1 MFIRSLTV
9 TSAVVVLATT
19 SMAIAGTNPP
29 SVNAP
34 YNSVYSIGT
43 LGHPPSVPG
52 SLGGLVFKDNNT
64 LLIGG
69 DANYAP
75 GAIYQLTVT
84 RDSGGH
90 ITGFAGPAT
99 LYATAPYID
108 GGLWWMPNGT
118 LCYATYSGGSNA
130 APGNCIGQILPG
142 GTSPASV
149 TPMGPKGIV
158 GTLGTGTI
166 IPAGF
171 PGAGRLVLGDYYW
184 GDLYSAPFT
193 ANQNGTYTIGN
204 ATLECSTAPS
214 YDGFEGIVY
223 VDTGN
228 PLFGQASVLVSD
240 YFNYTVNRYR
250 IDSNG
255 IPIYNTREVVV
266 QDLGGAEGGTVDPVT
281 GEFLFSTY
289 GSVSEVYVLLGFTDA
304 GSNGN
309 VGGGGGGGGGGT
321 PPTPKLKLVASPTVK
336 VNDTFTVNVDIADLA
351 RSAVGAQA
359 RVGFDPTKV
368 DFVSFAGGTAFP
380 LVIYNAS
387 TSNSVTFATG
397 IMAGSGSGATSGN
410 IAQLTFRAKTVLCGD
425 AISAAFASSG
435 FTNRV
440 TDNAGQPIT
449 FTPEANVSV
458 TSLSGFSITGAP
470 ALVSGK
476 ACDAGY
482 LGAEVAAF
490 TGAAPSASNSC
501 GTSLNVSVQVTLPD
515 TTTQNSIPARFPIG
529 TSTVVW
535 TASDAAGNTASE
547 TRTVQVD
554 DRQVLTVAAAVTGTS
569 AGNSTRLMNMTY
581 SGGPSGGQSAS
592 IPMVNASGNA
602 SGSVDVDITPAIASG
617 PACASIKDLA
627 HSLRKTA
634 AGFGTSGTKWTVDF
648 GGLVQGDSNNDDLV
662 DILDFGHYVGDYAGS
677 AAPAARSNF
686 DGDGDVDTADYTFI
700 SGNFFQM
707 GVACSNAH
715 HDAPRS
721 SVTVKDL
728 RRMGMGELAVA
739 DINRDGRVDQADIV
753 AFMRGVRAGE
763 ATRDAGAAS
772 NGSAE

>member
-1 MFIRSLTV
+1 MFIRSLTAASAV
-9 TSAVVVLATT
+9 AVMATTSAV
-19 SMAIAGTNPP
+19 MA
-29 SVNAP
+29 SVTINAP
-34 YNSVYSIGT
+34 YNTVYSIST
-43 LGHPPSVPG
+43 LGQPPSVPG
-52 SLGGLVFKDNNT
+52 NLGGLVFKDNNT

-69 DANYAP
+69 DANRAP
-75 GAIYQLTVT
+75 GAIYRLTVT

-118 LCYATYSGGSNA
+118 LCYATYDGGSNA

-142 GTSPASV
+142 GTSAASV

-171 PGAGRLVLGDYYW
+171 PGAGRMILGDYYW
-184 GDLYSAPFT
+184 GDFYT
-193 ANQNGTYTIGN
+193 ASYTPNQGGTYTIGN
-204 ATLECSTAPS
+204 ATLECSAPP
-214 YDGFEGIVY
+214 YDGPEGIVY
-223 VDTGN
+223 VDTNN
-228 PLFGQASVLVSD
+228 PLFSAPSILVSD
-240 YFNYTVNRYR
+240 YYNYTINRYR
-250 IDSNG
+250 IDSHG
-255 IPIYNTREVVV
+255 MPIPGTREVVV
-266 QDLGGAEGGTVDPVT
+266 SGLGGAEGATVDPVT

-289 GSVSEVYVLLGFTDA
+289 GSTNEVYVIRGFTTA

-309 VGGGGGGGGGGT
+309 VGGGGGGGT

-359 RVGFDPTKV
+359 RVNFDPTKV

-387 TSNSVTFATG
+387 NSNSVTFATG
-397 IMAGSGSGATSGN
+397 IVAGSGSGATSGN

-458 TSLSGFSITGAP
+458 TSLAGFSITGAP

-482 LGAEVAAF
+482 LGAAVASF
-490 TGAAPSASNSC
+490 TGAAPAASNSC

-515 TTTQNSIPARFPIG
+515 TTTLNAIPARFPIG

-535 TASDAAGNTASE
+535 TASDAAGNTASVS
-547 TRTVQVD
+547 RTVQVD
-554 DRQVLTVAAAVTGTS
+554 DRQVLTVAAAVAGTS

-581 SGGPSGGQSAS
+581 SGGPSGGQPAS

-602 SGSVDVDITPAIASG
+602 SGSVDVDIVPAIAGG

-728 RRMGMGELAVA
+728 RRMGMGELAIA

-753 AFMRGVRAGE
+753 AFMRGARAAE

>member
-1 MFIRSLTV
+1 MFIRSLTAA
-9 TSAVVVLATT
+9 SAVAVLATT
-19 SMAIAGTNPP
+19 TMVVAQT
-29 SVNAP
+29 VTAP
-34 YNSVYSIGT
+34 YSSTYSISDLGT
-43 LGHPPSVPG
+43 VPG
-52 SLGGLVFKDNNT
+52 VPGPYGGIVFKDNNT

-69 DANYAP
+69 SANYSN
-75 GAIYQLTVT
+75 GAIYQVTVA
-84 RDSGGH
+84 RNQAGQ
-90 ITGFAGPAT
+90 ITGFTGSAS
-99 LYATAPYID
+99 LYASAPFID

-118 LCYATYSGGSNA
+118 LCHTTYDFFDNSPPNA
-130 APGNCIGQILPG
+130 NNNRVGQILPG
-142 GTSPASV
+142 ANAAAVV
-149 TPMGPKGIV
+149 THLTP
-158 GTLGTGTI
+158 LGVYPSTGAGVL

-171 PGAGRLVLGDYYW
+171 PGAGTLLVGTYDR
-184 GDLYSAPFT
+184 GEIYSLPYT
-193 ANQNGTYTIGN
+193 ANQDGTYALGN
-204 ATLECSTAPS
+204 ATLRCTTI
-214 YDGFEGIVY
+214 DGLEGIVY
-223 VDTGN
+223 VPTTN
-228 PLFGQASVLVSD
+228 PLFGTPSVLVSD
-240 YFNYTVNRYR
+240 YYANKINRYQ
-250 IDSNG
+250 IDQDG
-255 IPIYNTREVVV
+255 IPIVATREVFVTG
-266 QDLGGAEGGTVDPVT
+266 LGGAEGGTLDPVT
-281 GEFLFSTY
+281 GEFMFSTFSS
-289 GSVSEVYVLLGFTDA
+289 GSRVLMVRGFTA
-304 GSNGN
+304 PPS
-309 VGGGGGGGGGGT
+309 GGGGGT
-321 PPTPKLKLVASPTVK
+321 PPTPKLKLVSSPTVK

-359 RVGFDPTKV
+359 RVNFDPAKV
-368 DFVSFAGGTAFP
+368 DFVSVAGGSAFP

-387 TSNSVTFATG
+387 TASSVTFATG
-397 IMAGSGSGATSGN
+397 ILAGSGSGATSGN

-458 TSLSGFSITGAP
+458 TSLAGFSVSGAP

-482 LGAEVAAF
+482 LGAALAAF
-490 TGAAPSASNSC
+490 TGAAPSAVDSC
-501 GTSLNVSVQVTLPD
+501 GTSLSVSVQVTLPD
-515 TTTQNSIPARFPIG
+515 NTTQNSIPARFPIG

-535 TASDAAGNTASE
+535 TASDAAGNSASE

-569 AGNSTRLMNMTY
+569 AGDSTRVMNMTY

-634 AGFGTSGTKWTVDF
+634 SGFGTSGTKWTVDF
-648 GGLVQGDSNNDDLV
+648 GGLTQGDSNNDDLV

-715 HDAPRS
+715 HGAPRS

-739 DINRDGRVDQADIV
+739 DINRDGRIDQADIV